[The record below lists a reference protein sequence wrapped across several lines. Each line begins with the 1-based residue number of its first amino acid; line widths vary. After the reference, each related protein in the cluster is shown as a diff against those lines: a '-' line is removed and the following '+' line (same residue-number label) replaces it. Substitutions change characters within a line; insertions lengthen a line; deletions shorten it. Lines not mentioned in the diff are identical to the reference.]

1 MEKRILDNY
10 VNLKSE
16 IDYLERKIAS
26 TERRIQAEIDEGLV
40 TDIVSKGK
48 RGKKNIGTVKIEG
61 IPASIDSKKI
71 QLRTLQ
77 LKYEVKMQQLLELC
91 NEAEDFIENVED
103 AQTRLILRY
112 RYEERMSWEQTAA
125 KIGGGNTA
133 DSVRKKAERYLR
145 LSENEGK

>member
-48 RGKKNIGTVKIEG
+48 RGK
-61 IPASIDSKKI
+61 
-71 QLRTLQ
+71 
-77 LKYEVKMQQLLELC
+77 
-91 NEAEDFIENVED
+91 
-103 AQTRLILRY
+103 
-112 RYEERMSWEQTAA
+112 
-125 KIGGGNTA
+125 
-133 DSVRKKAERYLR
+133 
-145 LSENEGK
+145 